1 MKRLL
6 IGLVLAL
13 AAALPAWA
21 QKTVTFAYQ
30 DMMNPFRWVQQSG
43 EIEKATGYKIN
54 WRQFGGGGDVIRAM
68 ASGDVAIGEVGSAG
82 VATAISQGM
91 DVELFWILEDIAA
104 AEALVARDGSNVN
117 TVADLKGKKVGVP
130 FVSTTHFH
138 LLYAMELAGL
148 KRTDVQILNMRPPE
162 IAAAWARGDIDA
174 TFIWD
179 PVLSTVKKNGKV
191 IVTSGEL
198 CKKGKCTFDGL
209 IVSKKF
215 AAENPAFM
223 TALVKAIAKADA
235 DYRAN
240 PKAWT
245 ADKDKVAAVAK
256 WSGGKPEDVAAAMAL
271 YGFPSLADQASP
283 TWLGGGAER
292 RRDQGAH
299 RDRQVP
305 EGRGA
310 HPAGGA
316 RLQQVGQCRVRP
328 GRDEIAAAAAGVPT
342 LDIHHLG
349 VRYATKTGTVDALAN
364 VNLAMRDGDFVVAIG
379 ASGCGKTTL
388 LSAIAGFLPPTEG
401 SILLDGRP
409 VTGPGADRG
418 VVFQKHALMPWL
430 NVIENVEFGLRMR
443 GVAARRAA
451 AHRAGQAG
459 PRRARGVRAAR
470 DL

>member
-1 MKRLL
+1 MKRIV
-6 IGLVLAL
+6 IGLALAL
-13 AAALPAWA
+13 AAALPAAA

-30 DMMNPFRWVQQSG
+30 DMMNPFRWVQQTG

-104 AEALVARDGSNVN
+104 AEALVARDGSNVKS
-117 TVADLKGKKVGVP
+117 VADLKGKKVGVP

-148 KRTDVQILNMRPPE
+148 KRTDVQVLNMRPPE

-209 IVSKKF
+209 IVAKKF

-223 TALVKAIAKADA
+223 TALVKAIARADA

-240 PKAWT
+240 TKAWT
-245 ADKDKVAAVAK
+245 ADNDHVAAVAK
-256 WSGGKPEDVAAAMAL
+256 WSGGKPADVAAAIAL
-271 YGFPSLADQASP
+271 YGFPSLAEQASP
-283 TWLGGGAER
+283 AWLGGGAGGGAAKALTETAKFLKDEGR
-292 RRDQGAH
+292 IQQVAPDYSKSVNPAFVQGA
-299 RDRQVP
+299 
-305 EGRGA
+305 
-310 HPAGGA
+310 
-316 RLQQVGQCRVRP
+316 L
-328 GRDEIAAAAAGVPT
+328 
-342 LDIHHLG
+342 
-349 VRYATKTGTVDALAN
+349 K
-364 VNLAMRDGDFVVAIG
+364 
-379 ASGCGKTTL
+379 
-388 LSAIAGFLPPTEG
+388 
-401 SILLDGRP
+401 
-409 VTGPGADRG
+409 
-418 VVFQKHALMPWL
+418 
-430 NVIENVEFGLRMR
+430 
-443 GVAARRAA
+443 
-451 AHRAGQAG
+451 
-459 PRRARGVRAAR
+459 
-470 DL
+470 

>member
-1 MKRLL
+1 MKRL
-6 IGLVLAL
+6 IAGMALAL
-13 AAALPAWA
+13 AASMPAWA

-104 AEALVARDGSNVN
+104 AEALVARNGSGIN

-148 KRTDVQILNMRPPE
+148 KRGDVQILNMRPPE
-162 IAAAWARGDIDA
+162 IAAAWGRGDLDA

-215 AAENPAFM
+215 AAENPQFM

-245 ADKDKVAAVAK
+245 GDAAKTAAVAK
-256 WSGGKPEDVAAAMAL
+256 WSGGKPEDVADAMAL
-271 YGFPSLADQASP
+271 YGFPSLAEQAGP
-283 TWLGGGAER
+283 AWLGGGANGGATKALTETAKFLKDEGR
-292 RRDQGAH
+292 IQQLVPDYSKNVNPAFAQGAM
-299 RDRQVP
+299 
-305 EGRGA
+305 
-310 HPAGGA
+310 
-316 RLQQVGQCRVRP
+316 
-328 GRDEIAAAAAGVPT
+328 
-342 LDIHHLG
+342 
-349 VRYATKTGTVDALAN
+349 K
-364 VNLAMRDGDFVVAIG
+364 
-379 ASGCGKTTL
+379 
-388 LSAIAGFLPPTEG
+388 
-401 SILLDGRP
+401 
-409 VTGPGADRG
+409 
-418 VVFQKHALMPWL
+418 
-430 NVIENVEFGLRMR
+430 
-443 GVAARRAA
+443 
-451 AHRAGQAG
+451 
-459 PRRARGVRAAR
+459 
-470 DL
+470 

>member
-1 MKRLL
+1 MKRL
-6 IGLVLAL
+6 IAGLALAL
-13 AAALPAWA
+13 AAAMPAWA

-104 AEALVARDGSNVN
+104 AEALVARNGSGIN

-148 KRTDVQILNMRPPE
+148 KRGDVQILNMRPPE
-162 IAAAWARGDIDA
+162 IAAAWGRGDLDA

-215 AAENPAFM
+215 AAENPQFM

-245 ADKDKVAAVAK
+245 GDAAKTAAVAK
-256 WSGGKPEDVAAAMAL
+256 WSGGKPEDVADAMAL
-271 YGFPSLADQASP
+271 YGFPSLAEQAGP
-283 TWLGGGAER
+283 AWLGGGANGGATKALTETAKFLKDEGR
-292 RRDQGAH
+292 IQQLVPDYSKNVNPAFAQGAM
-299 RDRQVP
+299 
-305 EGRGA
+305 
-310 HPAGGA
+310 
-316 RLQQVGQCRVRP
+316 
-328 GRDEIAAAAAGVPT
+328 
-342 LDIHHLG
+342 
-349 VRYATKTGTVDALAN
+349 K
-364 VNLAMRDGDFVVAIG
+364 
-379 ASGCGKTTL
+379 
-388 LSAIAGFLPPTEG
+388 
-401 SILLDGRP
+401 
-409 VTGPGADRG
+409 
-418 VVFQKHALMPWL
+418 
-430 NVIENVEFGLRMR
+430 
-443 GVAARRAA
+443 
-451 AHRAGQAG
+451 
-459 PRRARGVRAAR
+459 
-470 DL
+470 

>member
-6 IGLVLAL
+6 AVLVLAL
-13 AAALPAWA
+13 AALPAWA

-30 DMMNPFRWVQQSG
+30 DMMNPFRWVQQTG

-91 DVELFWILEDIAA
+91 DVDLFWILEDIAS
-104 AEALVARDGSNVN
+104 AEALVSRNGSGVN

-148 KRTDVQILNMRPPE
+148 KRGDVQILNMRPPE
-162 IAAAWARGDIDA
+162 IAAAWGRGDIDA

-179 PVLSTVKKNGKV
+179 PVLSNVKKNGKV

-215 AAENPAFM
+215 AAENPQFM

-245 ADKDKVAAVAK
+245 GDSAKVAAVAK
-256 WSGGKPEDVAAAMAL
+256 WSGGKTEDVADAMAL
-271 YGFPSLADQASP
+271 YGFPSLADQAGP
-283 TWLGGGAER
+283 AWLGGGANGGATKALTETAKFLKDEGR
-292 RRDQGAH
+292 IQQVAPDYSKNVNPAFVQGAM
-299 RDRQVP
+299 
-305 EGRGA
+305 
-310 HPAGGA
+310 
-316 RLQQVGQCRVRP
+316 
-328 GRDEIAAAAAGVPT
+328 
-342 LDIHHLG
+342 
-349 VRYATKTGTVDALAN
+349 K
-364 VNLAMRDGDFVVAIG
+364 
-379 ASGCGKTTL
+379 
-388 LSAIAGFLPPTEG
+388 
-401 SILLDGRP
+401 
-409 VTGPGADRG
+409 
-418 VVFQKHALMPWL
+418 
-430 NVIENVEFGLRMR
+430 
-443 GVAARRAA
+443 
-451 AHRAGQAG
+451 
-459 PRRARGVRAAR
+459 
-470 DL
+470 